1 MVTLNK
7 LPDIQLAKDGYD
19 PFIDFMKGFCIL
31 SVVLVHAIPHI
42 PGGVYTIGQCV
53 PLFLLIQVYH
63 YYKNGMENAKP
74 FNIQKV
80 WKRILRPF
88 FGVQLFIISVYAI
101 THYHSETFQEMAVK
115 VLSKGGYGAGSYYP
129 WIYIQ
134 FAILLSLLA
143 KWLSKL
149 SNVKI
154 GGVILTFCIVAE
166 LVCNLLHVS
175 EEFWRLACFR
185 YLFLIYLGILWCKN
199 GLRIIV
205 RGCAWHCSVLF
216 PWPYFHIQALI
227 GIRSSLRMHGSRIAG

>member
-80 WKRILRPF
+80 WKRILR
-88 FGVQLFIISVYAI
+88 LFLEFSCSSFQSMPLPII
-101 THYHSETFQEMAVK
+101 
-115 VLSKGGYGAGSYYP
+115 
-129 WIYIQ
+129 
-134 FAILLSLLA
+134 IL
-143 KWLSKL
+143 KHFRK
-149 SNVKI
+149 
-154 GGVILTFCIVAE
+154 
-166 LVCNLLHVS
+166 
-175 EEFWRLACFR
+175 WRLRF
-185 YLFLIYLGILWCKN
+185 
-199 GLRIIV
+199 
-205 RGCAWHCSVLF
+205 
-216 PWPYFHIQALI
+216 
-227 GIRSSLRMHGSRIAG
+227 